1 MSLRILVDSG
11 SDLDADLIRR
21 YDIKVIPLRTYF
33 GEEEFLDGITMS
45 HEEFFERLTTDS
57 NHPTTSQPSP
67 IEFLK
72 AFHEAADA
80 GDDLLGIFISGKLS
94 GTYQSAR
101 LAALECGYDRIH
113 LIDSESVTLGTRML
127 VELACRLRDE
137 GKTVTEIVDIL
148 NTEKKY
154 IHVYAV
160 LDTLTYLQ
168 KGGRISKTVAVA
180 GNLLSIKPLVAV
192 TNGEVLLAAKA
203 RGSKNGERMLTKL
216 IQENGNIDF
225 DKPYCVAY
233 SGLSSAPLEAYI
245 HDAQDF
251 WQKPLSELTV
261 CTIGSTIGAYVGP
274 GAFGVMYF
282 AKER

>member
-1 MSLRILVDSG
+1 MSVRILVDSG
-11 SDLDADLIRR
+11 SDVDAELIRH

-33 GEEEFLDGITMS
+33 GEEEFLDGVTMT
-45 HEEFFERLTTDS
+45 HEQFFERLISDP

-67 IEFLK
+67 VEFIN
-72 AFHEAADA
+72 AFREAAEA
-80 GDDLLGIFISGKLS
+80 GDDVVAIFISSKLS
-94 GTYQSAR
+94 GTYQSAY
-101 LAALECGYDRIH
+101 LASLECGYDRIH
-113 LIDSESVTLGTRML
+113 LVDSENVTLGTRML

-137 GKTVTEIVDIL
+137 GKSATEITDIL
-148 NTEKKY
+148 NHEKKY
-154 IHVYAV
+154 LRLYAV

-192 TNGEVLLAAKA
+192 SDGEVVMAGKA
-203 RGSKNGERMLTKL
+203 HGTKNGERLLTKL
-216 IQENGNIDF
+216 ITENGNIDF

-233 SGLSSAPLEAYI
+233 SGLSSERLEAYI
-245 HDAQDF
+245 HDSQEF
-251 WQKPLSELTV
+251 WKKPISELPV
-261 CTIGSTIGAYVGP
+261 CTIGSTIGTHVGP